1 MAGTWESG
9 TVIAMMEVV
18 LSVDDYILGQ
28 AFRSQLGLHTPAA
41 FRRVYYI
48 LGVTFIYSVYS
59 N

>member
-1 MAGTWESG
+1 
-9 TVIAMMEVV
+9 MMEVV